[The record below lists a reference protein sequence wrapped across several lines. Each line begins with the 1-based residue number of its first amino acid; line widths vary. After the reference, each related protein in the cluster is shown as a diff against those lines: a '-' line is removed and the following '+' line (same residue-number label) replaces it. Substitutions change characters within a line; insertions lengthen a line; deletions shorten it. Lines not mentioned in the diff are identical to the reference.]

1 MLLLIFASLVI
12 FAAIMYN
19 SIEGIIVGCLS
30 SCTLRGYT
38 PTYNA
43 LERLNTGSSVPFSLR
58 MSVRGRK
65 GLLMSEE
72 RQITE
77 FVGRFSTV
85 SAGGSEMAAN
95 PSKAVKREGFSP
107 RVAQVVTRLVP
118 HLSLDQSLD
127 EIFKP
132 GLQYW

>member
-1 MLLLIFASLVI
+1 MFLLIFASLVI

-19 SIEGIIVGCLS
+19 SIEGIIVGCFS
-30 SCTLRGYT
+30 SCALREYT
-38 PTYNA
+38 PTYKA
-43 LERLNTGSSVPFSLR
+43 LECLTTGSDVPFSLR

-72 RQITE
+72 RQIAE

-85 SAGGSEMAAN
+85 SAGSEMAAN
-95 PSKAVKREGFSP
+95 PSEAVKREGFSP
-107 RVAQVVTRLVP
+107 RVAQIVTRLVP